1 MNLRKRIFILVL
13 FSATV
18 SFLSATAHA
27 DRMTWTID
35 GVQREAL
42 VFRPLG
48 AAPKAP
54 VLFAFHGHAGTMH
67 GASEALDFHH
77 AWPRA
82 IVVYMQGLPTATGG
96 DPDGIKSGWQWES
109 GQLGDRDLKFFDAVL
124 ATLHKKFSVDD
135 NRIYAM
141 GFSNGAFFTYLLWQE
156 RPKIFAAFAPCAGKI
171 FPSVHLTVPKPAFIV
186 AGDADDRIGANPR
199 DEAIKIVR
207 ELDGATGKSMACGD
221 GCNLYNSPKGT
232 GVKVLIFHGGH
243 EFPST
248 ATTAIVAFFKNHAL
262 QN

>member
-1 MNLRKRIFILVL
+1 MNLRKRFLVL
-13 FSATV
+13 
-18 SFLSATAHA
+18 LSIATAALFFCSASHA
-27 DRMTWTID
+27 DRMTWKVD

-54 VLFAFHGHAGTMH
+54 VLFAFHGHGGTMH

-96 DPDGIKSGWQWES
+96 DPDGLRSGWQSES
-109 GQLGDRDLKFFDAVL
+109 GQLGNRDLKFFDAVL
-124 ATLHKKFSVDD
+124 ATLHEKFSVDD
-135 NRIYAM
+135 SRIYAM
-141 GFSNGAFFTYLLWQE
+141 GFSNGAFFTYLLWEQ
-156 RPKIFAAFAPCAGKI
+156 RPKIFAAFAPCSGNI

-199 DEAIKIVR
+199 DEAIKTVR
-207 ELDGATGKSMACGD
+207 ELDGATGKSVACGE
-221 GCNLYNSPKGT
+221 GCNLYSSPQGV

-243 EFPST
+243 EFPSN
-248 ATTAIVAFFKNHAL
+248 TTPSVVAFFKNHTL
-262 QN
+262 IN

>member
-1 MNLRKRIFILVL
+1 MTLRRRVLLLLSITTATL
-13 FSATV
+13 FSC
-18 SFLSATAHA
+18 SASHA
-27 DRMTWTID
+27 DRMTWKVD

-42 VFRPLG
+42 VFRPVG

-54 VLFAFHGHAGTMH
+54 VLFAFHGHDGTMR

-96 DPDGIKSGWQWES
+96 DPKGLRSGWQTEF

-124 ATLHKKFSVDD
+124 ATLHEKFSVDD
-135 NRIYAM
+135 SRIYAM
-141 GFSNGAFFTYLLWQE
+141 GFSNGAFFTYLLWEQ
-156 RPKIFAAFAPCAGKI
+156 RPKIFAAFAPCSGRI
-171 FPSVHLTVPKPAFIV
+171 FSAVHLTVPKPAFIV

-207 ELDGATGKSMACGD
+207 DLNGATGTGASCGD
-221 GCNLYNSPKGT
+221 GCTLYPAPKGN
-232 GVKVLIFHGGH
+232 GVRVLIFHGGH
-243 EFPST
+243 EFPANTS
-248 ATTAIVAFFKNHAL
+248 ASVVAFFKNHAL
-262 QN
+262 AN